1 VSNNS
6 AATLIKEALKS
17 PTLQIGNNAVKGRQ
31 STAFKENITNFSV
44 RETAV
49 QSVKNAQTTQ
59 ESNLTCSVEK
69 PQLPSEPQLHSS
81 TSAHSSPALAH
92 KHSSVSSQQSPTTC
106 DVLLLKSPEIVS
118 SPKTP
123 NSSSP
128 KIVDA
133 HQLEQRQKQID
144 YGHQTLGYIRY
155 RLLVP
160 KEKRTRDDPRTP
172 KKSQACSK
180 RSWDGQ
186 IKKWRRDMHKWDPE
200 DPAVFMSWLESD
212 FVTQIIKNNI
222 GPEVL
227 ELLQKVKERASKF
240 EQSPDECSPSTPS
253 PSISRVVVEDNDLDD
268 EKIAR
273 KLVF

>member
-6 AATLIKEALKS
+6 AATLLKESLKS
-17 PTLQIGNNAVKGRQ
+17 PTLPISNSVKWRQ
-31 STAFKENITNFSV
+31 STAFKENMTNFSV
-44 RETAV
+44 REIAV
-49 QSVKNAQTTQ
+49 QSVKNARAQ
-59 ESNLTCSVEK
+59 EVNLTCSGEK
-69 PQLPSEPQLHSS
+69 PQLPPEPHSS
-81 TSAHSSPALAH
+81 TSAHSSPALAQ
-92 KHSSVSSQQSPTTC
+92 KHSSVSSQQSPTTSN
-106 DVLLLKSPEIVS
+106 VSLLKSPDIVS

-186 IKKWRRDMHKWDPE
+186 IKKWRRDMHKWDPD
-200 DPAVFMSWLESD
+200 DPAMFMSWLESD
-212 FVTQIIKNNI
+212 FVTQIINNNI